1 MKIRTRRGSAGAP
14 PRSAARPAS
23 STMMG
28 RSSEVNPDLCCPRT
42 APTADQDAA
51 TALGTRW
58 MLRRVRPIAAT
69 KSSMSESVAISG
81 IPPIPRG
88 AT

>member
-1 MKIRTRRGSAGAP
+1 MRLGRCTAKVRSRARVLDDDPEEKRSQPGPLLPPGDTDSA
-14 PRSAARPAS
+14 
-23 STMMG
+23 
-28 RSSEVNPDLCCPRT
+28 E
-42 APTADQDAA
+42 DQDAA
-51 TALGTRW
+51 MALGTRW
-58 MLRRVRPIAAT
+58 MLRSVRPIAAT